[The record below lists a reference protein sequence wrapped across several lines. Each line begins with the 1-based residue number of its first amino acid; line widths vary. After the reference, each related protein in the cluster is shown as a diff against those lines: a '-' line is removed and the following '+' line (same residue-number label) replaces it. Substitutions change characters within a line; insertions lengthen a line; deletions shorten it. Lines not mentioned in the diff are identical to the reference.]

1 MAESTSLNSI
11 RAGIFVGTSLLLLGA
26 IAFVLSK
33 TDFSGKHEYVI
44 RFTTTEGVAGLNV
57 GSDVRVGGMLAGK
70 VEAVTPDLPKDGGAL
85 QFIDVKISLNSDVML
100 YWSPK
105 PDDLPK
111 RGSIPDAQWATL
123 AAKHAEAMK
132 VHSEAAVAM
141 RVPSLLGNSA
151 SINFIRV
158 GSPPA
163 AAVKPLDEDPN
174 SRIMAFE
181 GGGMLAALVGPD
193 NAQKARQ
200 MLNEAADTMAYI
212 NQKLPEAYE
221 RDVAPMLGNANAMVA
236 DIKTSYSER
245 WRGNI
250 DSTLQGAAGA
260 VTRADKLLADNDQAI
275 RQSLADAA
283 KTLENTRQMTGELR
297 EKGMPKLLA
306 LLDDGASAADSL
318 SKALEQARDA
328 MISSLPSLEMFLDD
342 SRQMAAQLKLAS
354 IEVRHSPWKL
364 LYQPKSGEVAHEN
377 LYDATRS
384 FALATDD
391 LRAAGE
397 TLKQAVERMPG
408 KMESDA
414 TFRTRIQR
422 EVIDAMGRYEEA
434 QRRLYD
440 VLNAPASEGG
450 EKR

>member
-11 RAGIFVGTSLLLLGA
+11 RAGIFVGASLLLLSA

-33 TDFSGKHEYVI
+33 TDFSRKNEYMI
-44 RFTTTEGVAGLNV
+44 RFTTTEGVSGLNV

-70 VEAVTPDLPKDGGAL
+70 VVAVMPDLPKDGEAL
-85 QFIDVKISLNSDVML
+85 RFIDVKISLNSDMTL

-105 PDDLPK
+105 PADLPR
-111 RGSIPDAQWATL
+111 RGTVPDAQWTTL
-123 AAKHAEAMK
+123 AERHAQEMK
-132 VHSEAAVAM
+132 LHGEAAMAM
-141 RVPSLLGNSA
+141 RVASLLGNSA
-151 SINFIRV
+151 SINFIRI

-163 AAVKPLDEDPN
+163 ALVKPLNQDPT

-212 NQKLPEAYE
+212 NEKLPEAYE
-221 RDVAPMLGNANAMVA
+221 RDIAPMLSNANTMVA
-236 DIKTSYSER
+236 DIRTSYSER

-250 DSTLQGAAGA
+250 DSTLQSAAGA
-260 VTRADKLLADNDQAI
+260 VTRADKLLTDNDPAI
-275 RQSLADAA
+275 RQVLADAA
-283 KTLENTRQMTGELR
+283 KTLENTRQMTGELS

-306 LLDDGASAADSL
+306 MLDDGASAADSL
-318 SKALEQARDA
+318 SKALEQVREA
-328 MISSLPSLEMFLDD
+328 MTSSLPSLKMFLDD
-342 SRQMAAQLKLAS
+342 SRQVAAQLKLAA

-364 LYQPKSGEVAHEN
+364 LYQPKEGEVAHEN
-377 LYDATRS
+377 LYDASRS

-397 TLKQAVERMPG
+397 TLKQAVDRMPG

-414 TFRTRIQR
+414 AFRTRIQR
-422 EVIDAMGRYEEA
+422 EVLDAMGRYEEA
-434 QRRLYD
+434 QRHLYD

>member
-26 IAFVLSK
+26 IVFVLSK
-33 TDFSGKHEYVI
+33 TDFSGKHQYLI
-44 RFTTTEGVAGLNV
+44 RFTTTEGVSGLNV

-85 QFIDVKISLNSDVML
+85 QFIDVQISLNSDIML

-105 PDDLPK
+105 PEDLPK
-111 RGSIPDAQWATL
+111 RGSIPDAQWTEL
-123 AAKHAEAMK
+123 AKKHAEAMK
-132 VHSEAAVAM
+132 THNEAAMAL

-163 AAVKPLDEDPN
+163 AAVKPLAEDPN
-174 SRIMAFE
+174 SSIMAFE
-181 GGGMLAALVGPD
+181 GSGMLAALVGPD

-200 MLNEAADTMAYI
+200 MLDEAADTMAYI

-221 RDVAPMLGNANAMVA
+221 QDVAPMLSNANTMVA
-236 DIKTSYSER
+236 DIKNSYSER

-250 DSTLQGAAGA
+250 DSTLQSAAGA

-275 RQSLADAA
+275 RQSLSDAA
-283 KTLENTRQMTGELR
+283 KTLDNARQMTDELR

-318 SKALEQARDA
+318 SKALEQVREA

-364 LYQPKSGEVAHEN
+364 LYQPKAGEVAHEN
-377 LYDATRS
+377 LYDAARS
-384 FALATDD
+384 FAIATDD

-397 TLKQAVERMPG
+397 TLKQAVDRMPG

-414 TFRTRIQR
+414 AFRTRIQR

>member
-44 RFTTTEGVAGLNV
+44 RFTTTEGVSGLNV

-70 VEAVTPDLPKDGGAL
+70 VEAVSPDFPKEGGAL
-85 QFIDVKISLNSDVML
+85 KFIDVKISLNSDVTL

-111 RGSIPDAQWATL
+111 RGSIPDAEWAAL

-132 VHSEAAVAM
+132 IHNEAAMAM

-158 GSPPA
+158 GSSPA
-163 AAVKPLDEDPN
+163 ALVKPLSEDPN

-221 RDVAPMLGNANAMVA
+221 RDVAPMLGNANTMVA

-260 VTRADKLLADNDQAI
+260 VTRADSLLADNDKAI
-275 RQSLADAA
+275 RQGLADAS
-283 KTLENTRQMTGELR
+283 KTLENARQMTTDLR

-318 SKALEQARDA
+318 SKALDQARDA
-328 MISSLPSLEMFLDD
+328 MTSSLPSLEMFLDD
-342 SRQMAAQLKLAS
+342 SRQVAAQLKLAS

-364 LYQPKSGEVAHEN
+364 LYQPKEGEVAHEN

-408 KMESDA
+408 KMESDDA
-414 TFRTRIQR
+414 FRARIQR
-422 EVIDAMGRYEEA
+422 EVLDAMSRYEEA

-450 EKR
+450 EGR